1 MLLSPAKIAIA
12 QITPDATLGNESS
25 RVTPANLI
33 EGGAQRGSS
42 LFHSFSEFNVN
53 NLQSVYFANP
63 SGINNIF
70 SRVTGNNV
78 SHILGTLGVNGT
90 ANLYLLNPNGI
101 IFGKDAQLDIK
112 GAFFASTA
120 NSFIFPGGNEFSATN
135 PQMPLLTMSVPVGVQ
150 FGSQPGDISSQGN
163 LEVGKDLTFSAKN
176 VKLEGQLQAQTA
188 TLEANQD
195 LNIGDYTGISLQ
207 GKAGGNINYGK
218 IEINNTDPN
227 ITSNDPSLLL
237 NAVGTITGSGNISTT
252 IPGLLVDLQAK
263 DNINIKDISTKG
275 GEINITSSSGV
286 NPGLITVNAIHD
298 ITTGNINSSS
308 ISENG
313 GAISLKTTQGNI
325 STQSLNSSTY
335 SDSGTAGNGGEM
347 TLTAGGNI
355 ETQSLNSYSDSNS
368 GTAGNGG
375 GMTLTAGGNIE
386 TQSLNSYSD
395 SNSGTAGNGGGMTL
409 TAGGNIE
416 TQSLNSYSDSNS
428 GTAGNGG
435 GMTLTAGGNIETQS
449 LNSYSDSDSGTG
461 NSGGITL
468 TAGGNINTQSLD
480 SHSYSSSGT
489 VNGGGMTLTAGG
501 NINTQSLYSYS
512 YSDSGTGNGGGIT
525 LTAGGNINTQSLD
538 SSSSGTA
545 GNGGGMTL
553 TAGGNINTQ
562 SLDSYSFSGI
572 AGNGGGMTLTAG
584 GNINTQS
591 LDSYSFSGIAGNGGG
606 ITLTAGD
613 NINTQSLDSSS
624 LGTAGNAGNITLKIS
639 EGNIFIPYII
649 SYATGKGGNGGTIQL
664 TGDKLDING
673 IVINSDGQNGSN
685 GGLIKLDSPLIQLT
699 NSDLSS
705 SSYGSGKSGQIE
717 LNSTGDINLN
727 NSRLFTT
734 LEPGSTGQ
742 GGNIEVKAQN
752 LNLTNYAVINT
763 GTYSSGNAGNIKIT
777 AENVSLKDGSSLQS
791 LTTDKG
797 NAGNISLDVAN
808 GNISLNTNSS
818 ISTSATK
825 IASGNSGN
833 IKLNSRTLSLSN
845 GSQIQALTEG
855 EGRSKAGEITVD
867 ASDSITIS
875 GVDSN
880 FTNSDPNALPPQN
893 IIKTDYVDDY
903 GLFYV
908 NNPLQKPTLD
918 IGTNNS
924 ISTAQQLQA
933 SDFYVNNPQQKN
945 RNVEYSTRVPYVS
958 LKATGDDKIHV
969 YAIKV
974 NAGTKAVFDIDYTGD
989 NSSGTKDTRDY
1000 KIFPAVNTKLTL
1012 LDSQGKELA
1021 SNNDSPHGLGAAGS
1035 NAKMTL
1041 QQDPYLRYTFTQG
1054 GTYYIQVSDSDGQ
1067 GVPSGNDD
1075 FGIPKSYNLQISLE
1089 PNPIQANITSQG
1101 QPSGI
1106 FAYTTGAGK
1115 AGDITLKTGD
1125 LKLENSGQIS
1135 AFTKGSGNGGS
1146 VNITASQNI
1155 NITGQ
1160 GKLAVESSGTGNGGD
1175 ISITSLAIN
1184 LTDNAKIEVD
1194 STSSANTSSAG
1205 TITMKTNLL
1214 KLDNAAITARNASG
1228 NGGNIDVTTENLLLR
1243 HNSEISTTAGSANN
1257 PGNGGK
1263 ITINAKNGYVV
1274 AVSTE
1279 DSDIIANAFGGNGGK
1294 IDISA
1299 IRVLGLETR
1308 GRLNT
1313 AQLQT
1318 IRTNETSDITAS
1330 SDVGTDGT
1338 VAIQSL
1344 GIDPSQGLVAI
1355 PVNLIDPSGLIAQD
1369 CNSNNSNSAQ
1379 SQSEFVITGRGGLP
1393 PSPDDVLTVGALPA
1407 KWVTREKGDRAILPI
1422 GVVPTTTAPLIEAQG
1437 MVRNANGDIVLI
1449 AQPVISTNFYSG
1461 LSSQLCRI
1469 TQNHHKL

>member
-1 MLLSPAKIAIA
+1 MSNTKNFSQCKVSFSAIGKNQGSSSALRTLALLAVLLLSPAKIAIA

-163 LEVGKDLTFSAKN
+163 LEVGKDLTFSAGN

-335 SDSGTAGNGGEM
+335 SDSGTAGNGGEITLTAGGNIETQSLNSYSYSDSGTAGNGGEMTLTAGGNIETQSLNSSTYSDSGTAGNGGEMTLTAGGNIETQSLNSSTYSDSGTAGNGGEITLTAGGNIETQSLNSYSYSDSGTAGNGGEM

-375 GMTLTAGGNIE
+375 GMTLTAGGNI
-386 TQSLNSYSD
+386 
-395 SNSGTAGNGGGMTL
+395 
-409 TAGGNIE
+409 
-416 TQSLNSYSDSNS
+416 
-428 GTAGNGG
+428 
-435 GMTLTAGGNIETQS
+435 
-449 LNSYSDSDSGTG
+449 
-461 NSGGITL
+461 
-468 TAGGNINTQSLD
+468 
-480 SHSYSSSGT
+480 
-489 VNGGGMTLTAGG
+489 
-501 NINTQSLYSYS
+501 NTQSLYSSS
-512 YSDSGTGNGGGIT
+512 Y
-525 LTAGGNINTQSLD
+525 
-538 SSSSGTA
+538 SSSGTA

-562 SLDSYSFSGI
+562 SLYSSSYSSSGT

-591 LDSYSFSGIAGNGGG
+591 LYSSSYSSSGTAGNGGG
-606 ITLTAGD
+606 MTLTAGG
-613 NINTQSLDSSS
+613 NINTQSLYSSS
-624 LGTAGNAGNITLKIS
+624 YSGSGTAGNG
-639 EGNIFIPYII
+639 GG
-649 SYATGKGGNGGTIQL
+649 TGKGANGGTIEL
-664 TGDKLDING
+664 TGDKLNING
-673 IVINSDGQNGSN
+673 IVINSDGNDGSN
-685 GGLIKLDSPLIQLT
+685 GGLIKLDSPWIQLI

-742 GGNIEVKAQN
+742 GGNIEIKAQN

-763 GTYSSGNAGNIKIT
+763 GTYSSGNAGNIKII

-797 NAGNISLDVAN
+797 NAGNISLDVTN
-808 GNISLNTNSS
+808 GNISLTHSI

-825 IASGNSGN
+825 TASGNSGN
-833 IKLNSRTLSLSN
+833 IKLNSRILSLSK

-855 EGRSKAGEITVD
+855 KGTSKAGEITVS
-867 ASDSITIS
+867 ASDSIIIN
-875 GVDSN
+875 GVDPDSSN
-880 FTNSDPNALPPQN
+880 PDPNALPPQN
-893 IIKTDYVDDY
+893 IVKSDYSS
-903 GLFYV
+903 
-908 NNPLQKPTLD
+908 QIITD

-924 ISTAQQLQA
+924 ITTAQQLQA
-933 SDFYVNNPQQKN
+933 SDFHLDNPNQIN
-945 RNVEYSTRVPYVS
+945 LNVEYSTRVPYTS
-958 LKATGDDKIHV
+958 IRGTGDDQIHV

-974 NAGTKAVFDIDYTGD
+974 NAGTKAVLDIDNTGN
-989 NSSGTKDTRDY
+989 NSSGTEDTPNY
-1000 KIFPAVNTKLTL
+1000 KTFPAVNTKLTL

-1021 SNNDSPHGLGAAGS
+1021 SNDDSPHALGSTGS
-1035 NAKMTL
+1035 DPRMTV
-1041 QQDPYLRYTFTQG
+1041 QEDPYLRYAFTQG
-1054 GTYYIQVSDSDGQ
+1054 GTYYIQVSNSDGK
-1067 GVPSGNDD
+1067 GVPSSYYDNDSKTNK
-1075 FGIPKSYNLQISLE
+1075 PTSYNLQISLE
-1089 PNPIQANITSQG
+1089 PNPIQANITNQG

-1115 AGDITLKTGD
+1115 AGDIILKTGD

-1175 ISITSLAIN
+1175 ISIISPAIN

-1194 STSSANTSSAG
+1194 SSSSANTSSAG
-1205 TITMKTNLL
+1205 TITMKTNFL
-1214 KLDNAAITARNASG
+1214 KLDNAAITAKNASG

-1318 IRTNETSDITAS
+1318 IRTNKTSDITAS